1 MMRFGISFSTIGPY
15 SDVRLLADLARE
27 AEDAGWDGCFV
38 WDHIQVGWLETV
50 ADPWIALTAI
60 ALATKRIRVG
70 TLVTPLFRRHPWK
83 LARETVTLDHLS
95 QGRLILGVGL
105 GSDLFGEISAFGGP
119 LDDRVRAQMLDEGLA
134 VLTGLWSGKP
144 FSFSGKHFKVND
156 TCFLPAPVQLPRI
169 PIWVAGTWPR
179 RPPFRRAA
187 RYDGVIPVTG
197 DIRSA
202 LSAADLSELIDY
214 ILQHRAGEAQDLY
227 DVVYSAGTTGAGASS
242 DQDREIIAPYA
253 AAGATWW
260 LESTLPWERS
270 PGQTRDRIH
279 RGPPR

>member
-1 MMRFGISFSTIGPY
+1 MRFGISFSTIGPY
-15 SDVRLLADLARE
+15 SDVRVIGDLARE

-38 WDHIQVGWLETV
+38 WDHIQAGWLETV
-50 ADPWIALTAI
+50 ADPWITLTAI
-60 ALATKRIRVG
+60 ALATRRIRVG
-70 TLVTPLFRRHPWK
+70 TLVTPLYRRHPWK

-95 QGRLILGVGL
+95 RGRMILGVGL

-134 VLTGLWSGKP
+134 VLTGLWSGEP
-144 FSFSGKHFKVND
+144 FSFSGAHFKIND
-156 TCFLPAPVQLPRI
+156 TCFIPAPVQLPRI
-169 PIWVAGTWPR
+169 PIWVAGTWPS

-197 DIRSA
+197 DIRSS
-202 LSAADLSELIDY
+202 LSAAQFGELISY
-214 ILQHRAGEAQDLY
+214 ISQHRDVDAQGLY
-227 DVVYSAGTTGAGASS
+227 DVVYSAATPGASG

-260 LESTLPWERS
+260 LESMLPWQRS
-270 PGQTRDRIH
+270 PQQARDRIR

>member
-1 MMRFGISFSTIGPY
+1 MGRLLCVGPY
-15 SDVRLLADLARE
+15 PGRMAGNGGGSLDCAYRYRLGD
-27 AEDAGWDGCFV
+27 EDESAS
-38 WDHIQVGWLETV
+38 E
-50 ADPWIALTAI
+50 
-60 ALATKRIRVG
+60 R
-70 TLVTPLFRRHPWK
+70 LVTPLYRRHPWK

-95 QGRLILGVGL
+95 QGRMILGVGL

-134 VLTGLWSGKP
+134 VLTGLWSGEP
-144 FSFSGKHFKVND
+144 FSFSGAHFKIND
-156 TCFLPAPVQLPRI
+156 TCFIPAPVQLPRI
-169 PIWVAGTWPR
+169 PIWVAGTWPK

-197 DIRSA
+197 DIRSS
-202 LSAADLSELIDY
+202 LSAAQFGELMSY
-214 ILQHRAGEAQDLY
+214 ISQHRDVDAQGLY
-227 DVVYSAGTTGAGASS
+227 DVVYSAGTPGASG

-260 LESTLPWERS
+260 LESMLPWQRS
-270 PGQTRDRIH
+270 PQQARDRIR